1 MWAESEKESPS
12 ILRTPQRDDHH
23 AISGER
29 DGRITQKALLLWLRL
44 WGNPRT
50 RTGAWDVLACVRE
63 KERETDQ
70 GQTRRKEII
79 QFYPLDLSIDLDGQ
93 PLALLNLAAYLRVNW
108 PSERSQIVT
117 FTLARP
123 LKAFESGGVRRQRE
137 CKSGGA
143 TSRTTASLPL
153 SILHAS
159 NQCCSETFP
168 ESMSGGAREL
178 FKLVQYRDILSLSE
192 SGSSC
197 QT

>member
-12 ILRTPQRDDHH
+12 ILRAPQRDDHH

-50 RTGAWDVLACVRE
+50 RTGAWDVLACVGE

-143 TSRTTASLPL
+143 TSRTTPACLSPFYMPPINAALKLSLK
-153 SILHAS
+153 AWA
-159 NQCCSETFP
+159 EVR
-168 ESMSGGAREL
+168 ES
-178 FKLVQYRDILSLSE
+178 FLSLSE